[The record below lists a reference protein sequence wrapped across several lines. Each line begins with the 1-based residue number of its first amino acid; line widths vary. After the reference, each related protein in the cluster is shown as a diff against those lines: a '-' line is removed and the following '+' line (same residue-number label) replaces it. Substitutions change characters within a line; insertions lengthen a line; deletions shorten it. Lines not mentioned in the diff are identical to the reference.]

1 MYSDYHHKLL
11 LFVSVIIHVLLIDR
25 TTSHI
30 IAIDTSEITERK
42 ELAIPDSSKLNV
54 SIEAYESNTI
64 LKECISMKTD
74 EGIYSFQ
81 SDGSGLIC
89 GLYMVAKPNY
99 NVEFEFLQF
108 DVGCAKNGL
117 LSVIDGWELN
127 GQFFPGID
135 DHQLPRNSRYHE
147 FCGHI
152 KPRKTFKMSQNV
164 GLIEYRI
171 PNAGQGFMVRVRF
184 VENPRPCNVIIQDLV
199 GIYTIRN
206 YGRRINCTVSIIL
219 EASFQILSMNIGQS
233 YRPLGNLI
241 SLRNY
246 VVETGII
253 KKCKKRGMEDYV
265 ELLGGN
271 NLDPYH
277 MTVFEDMCGLRS
289 FSFKKKFKVTCPHTA
304 IRLVSSG
311 QYDNLFEFT
320 YKADDSASPLECPN

>member
-1 MYSDYHHKLL
+1 MEFNYFRLS
-11 LFVSVIIHVLLIDR
+11 
-25 TTSHI
+25 
-30 IAIDTSEITERK
+30 
-42 ELAIPDSSKLNV
+42 
-54 SIEAYESNTI
+54 
-64 LKECISMKTD
+64 ECISMKTD

-184 VENPRPCNVIIQDLV
+184 VENPRRKYILTKQFENKSKIINFKCNF
-199 GIYTIRN
+199 YH
-206 YGRRINCTVSIIL
+206 NCT
-219 EASFQILSMNIGQS
+219 
-233 YRPLGNLI
+233 
-241 SLRNY
+241 
-246 VVETGII
+246 
-253 KKCKKRGMEDYV
+253 
-265 ELLGGN
+265 
-271 NLDPYH
+271 
-277 MTVFEDMCGLRS
+277 S
-289 FSFKKKFKVTCPHTA
+289 FSVQCNHPRFGRHLHHPELWT
-304 IRLVSSG
+304 S
-311 QYDNLFEFT
+311 Y
-320 YKADDSASPLECPN
+320 